1 MSGQL
6 PKGFALFDVDQSI
19 RHCAIT
25 NHLTRTGRALA
36 VLWDQYRSWRFMA
49 NSKSL
54 IAKRLCLRMRVKAL
68 IKADRIL
75 RGEA

>member
-1 MSGQL
+1 MSEQL
-6 PKGFALFDVDQSI
+6 PKGFAIFDVDQSI
-19 RHCAIT
+19 QPCPIT
-25 NHLTRTGRALA
+25 DHLARTGRALA

-54 IAKRLCLRMRVKAL
+54 VAKRLCLRMRVNAL